1 MIYTPMTNKAIKLMF
16 KLHRDQTDRSG
27 LPYVFHPWHVAES
40 MDDEASTIVAL
51 LHDSVEDTEI
61 TLDELADMGF
71 PNEVIQALDLMTHR
85 DGEDYFAYVKKL
97 AHNPLARKVKLAD
110 LKHNS
115 DISRLETVTDK
126 DLERAEKYKKAIE
139 YLEGFQDTTYY
150 LLWGKQLGKRE
161 GSGRYQKDYLFENG
175 KWKPDTMNTIMDHLA
190 GYDPSQPICSTE
202 RFGNKLI
209 LDDIEEITEKQ
220 AMEMM
225 ECSPIS

>member
-1 MIYTPMTNKAIKLMF
+1 MIYTPMTNEAIKYMF

-61 TLDELADMGF
+61 TLDELKEMGF
-71 PNEVIQALDLMTHR
+71 SDEVIQALDLMTHR
-85 DGEDYFAYVKKL
+85 DGDDYFVYVRRL

-139 YLEGFQDTTYY
+139 YLEGF
-150 LLWGKQLGKRE
+150 
-161 GSGRYQKDYLFENG
+161 
-175 KWKPDTMNTIMDHLA
+175 
-190 GYDPSQPICSTE
+190 
-202 RFGNKLI
+202 
-209 LDDIEEITEKQ
+209 
-220 AMEMM
+220 
-225 ECSPIS
+225 